1 MESFK
6 VPVEYIEEFDKTIE
20 KQIRLHENLKDLLEK
35 KRDYIQNREIEKL
48 SSLILEE
55 EKVIFDIGEAEKK
68 REALLEEIKN
78 SLNIRRNV
86 KAIELCEK
94 LPQPYSMN
102 LMMKFVKLME
112 LINDIAMLN
121 LGIKSMLEFENNYIE
136 LTVRLLSGNLKKE
149 TFYNSRGKHKEEA
162 SSSFLDGR
170 V

>member
-1 MESFK
+1 
-6 VPVEYIEEFDKTIE
+6 V
-20 KQIRLHENLKDLLEK
+20 
-35 KRDYIQNREIEKL
+35 
-48 SSLILEE
+48 LEE
-55 EKVIFDIGEAEKK
+55 EKVLFDIGESEKK
-68 REALLEEIKN
+68 REILLEELKN
-78 SLNIRRNV
+78 SLNIKRNI

-94 LPQPYSMN
+94 LPQPYSLN

-112 LINDIAMLN
+112 LINDIAVLN

-136 LTVRLLSGNLKKE
+136 LTLRLLSGNLKRE